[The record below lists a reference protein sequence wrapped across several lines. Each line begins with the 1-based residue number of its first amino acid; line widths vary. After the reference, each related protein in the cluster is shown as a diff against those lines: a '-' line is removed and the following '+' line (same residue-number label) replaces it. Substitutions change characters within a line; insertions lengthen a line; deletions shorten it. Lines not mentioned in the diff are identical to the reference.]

1 MGSMRSLVCT
11 GLVAILASP
20 ALAPTAA
27 AQDWTQWRGPNRDG
41 VAAAFDVP
49 APWPDGLRRRWAVEV
64 GSGYATPLL
73 IGERL
78 YLYVRQAEDEVLL
91 ALDPATG
98 ETIWRSAYP
107 APYAMNPATN
117 PHGPGPKSTPA
128 YADGRLFT
136 LGMSG
141 IVSAFDADD
150 GELLWQVPG
159 GAVEPLYHT
168 AMSPVVEGD
177 LVIFHVGGHDD
188 GALTAFDTATGD
200 VRWSWGGDGPSYGSP
215 LVLDIEGVRQVV
227 TYTQDNLVGVDV
239 RTGEL
244 LWSRPFTTAYTT
256 NSQTP
261 ILHGDLLIQSGQGN
275 GVTAFRVLRE
285 GDAWTTDDVWHARE
299 VALDMTNGVVADGV
313 LFGLSHLN
321 SGQYFALD
329 LDTGEVLWTG
339 SPRQAENAAILRSGG
354 TLLSLQD
361 DAALLVLNAS
371 RTGLDVVERYDVA
384 DSATWTQPTLS
395 GNRLFVKDVSTLTLW
410 TLD

>member
-1 MGSMRSLVCT
+1 MSSMRSFVCT
-11 GLVAILASP
+11 GLVAILALP
-20 ALAPTAA
+20 AVAPTAA

-49 APWPDGLRRRWAVEV
+49 APWPDGLRQQWAVEV

-98 ETIWRSAYP
+98 ETIWRAAYP
-107 APYAMNPATN
+107 APYQMNPATN

-200 VRWSWGGDGPSYGSP
+200 VRWSWDGDGPSYGSP

-239 RTGEL
+239 QTGGL

-261 ILHGDLLIQSGQGN
+261 IRHGDLLIQSGQGN

-339 SPRQAENAAILRSGG
+339 NPRQAQNAAILRSGA

-361 DAALLVLNAS
+361 DAALLVLDAS

>member
-1 MGSMRSLVCT
+1 MSTTRSIVCT
-11 GLVAILASP
+11 GLVATLVLP
-20 ALAPTAA
+20 AFAPAAA
-27 AQDWTQWRGPNRDG
+27 AQEWTQWRGPNRDG

-49 APWPDGLRRRWAVEV
+49 APWPDRLRQRWAVEV

-107 APYAMNPATN
+107 APFAMNPATN

-128 YADGRLFT
+128 YAAGRLFT

-150 GELLWQVPG
+150 GALLWQVPG
-159 GAVEPLYHT
+159 DAVEPFYHT

-200 VRWSWGGDGPSYGSP
+200 VRWSWDGDGPSYGSP

-227 TYTQDNLVGVDV
+227 TYTQDNLVGVAV

-261 ILHGDLLIQSGQGN
+261 IWHGDRLIESGQGN

-285 GDAWTTDDVWHARE
+285 GDAWTTDDVWHASE

-339 SPRQAENAAILRSGG
+339 NPRQAENAAILRSDR

-361 DAALLVLNAS
+361 DAELLVLNAT
-371 RTGLDVVERYDVA
+371 RTGLEVVERYDVA
-384 DSATWTQPTLS
+384 DSATWTQPTLA